1 MSFGAETPFILL
13 ARIQVKPDK
22 VQEYLLLAAKT
33 DKAVEDSEPGMI
45 HHTFDQD
52 PEDPLCFVWSEVYKN
67 DEAFLAHLAN
77 PTVGEYLQ
85 GHAELGDNFTVEV
98 YGTVGD
104 KCKAAMEATGLPLK
118 IFESKLGYS
127 RV

>member
-45 HHTFDQD
+45 HHT
-52 PEDPLCFVWSEVYKN
+52 LIKI
-67 DEAFLAHLAN
+67 
-77 PTVGEYLQ
+77 
-85 GHAELGDNFTVEV
+85 
-98 YGTVGD
+98 
-104 KCKAAMEATGLPLK
+104 LK
-118 IFESKLGYS
+118 ILFVLFGPKFIKMTRLSLLI
-127 RV
+127 

>member
-1 MSFGAETPFILL
+1 MSFGANTPFILI

-33 DKAVEDSEPGMI
+33 DTAVEASEPGML

-52 PEDPLCFVWSEVYKN
+52 PENPLRFVWSEVYKN
-67 DEAFLAHLAN
+67 DEAFIAHLAN
-77 PTVGEYLQ
+77 PAVGEYLQ
-85 GHAELGDNFTVEV
+85 EHPKLADDFTVEV

-104 KCKAAMEATGLPLK
+104 KCLEVIKGTGVPFK
-118 IFESKLGYS
+118 VFTTKLGYS

>member
-33 DKAVEDSEPGMI
+33 DKAVEDSEPGML

-52 PEDPLCFVWSEVYKN
+52 PENPLRFPGNNFPPELERQLRLKASDLLTLHRASLAEFTCFQKN
-67 DEAFLAHLAN
+67 CLAAICRDVEAFLHL
-77 PTVGEYLQ
+77 
-85 GHAELGDNFTVEV
+85 
-98 YGTVGD
+98 
-104 KCKAAMEATGLPLK
+104 
-118 IFESKLGYS
+118 
-127 RV
+127 